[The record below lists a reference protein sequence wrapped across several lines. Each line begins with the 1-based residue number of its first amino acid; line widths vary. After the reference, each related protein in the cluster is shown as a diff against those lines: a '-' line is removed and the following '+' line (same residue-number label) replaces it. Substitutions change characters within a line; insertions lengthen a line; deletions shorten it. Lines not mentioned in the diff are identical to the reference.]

1 MADEKSL
8 VKASLSQ
15 ILHNPEHL
23 TIYQDRVNIIN
34 HLVIVAYLF
43 ARYILVHA
51 YEDNKNE
58 SDAFNADIFMTDGFF
73 FEVLR
78 SLQTR
83 THRASK
89 DENTLWN
96 RYIINKYITDFCALY
111 HFQLVMIPGIASNL
125 KAYIARQMLTAYINN
140 AEM

>member
-1 MADEKSL
+1 MVADEKSIIV

-15 ILHNPEHL
+15 ILRNPEHL

-34 HLVIVAYLF
+34 HLVIAAYLF
-43 ARYILVHA
+43 ASYIFIHA
-51 YEDNKNE
+51 YKDDENE

-83 THRASK
+83 TRRASK
-89 DENTLWN
+89 DENTLRN
-96 RYIINKYITDFCALY
+96 QQIINKYITDFCALY
-111 HFQLVMIPGIASNL
+111 HF
-125 KAYIARQMLTAYINN
+125 
-140 AEM
+140 